1 MRAQTADKPRIGWIG
16 TGVMGFWMCRH
27 LVEAG
32 YAMSVYN
39 RSPDKAK
46 PLVEMGAVLKQSPA
60 EVAADSDIVFTIVG
74 FPKDVREVILGR
86 RGVLSALSPGGI
98 VVDMTTS
105 EPALACQLA
114 EEGLQRQ
121 VAVLDA
127 PVSGGDVGAREARL
141 SIMVGGDPEAFKR
154 VEPLF
159 RVMGKTVALMGPAGF
174 GQHCKM
180 ANQILIAGTMIG
192 VVESLLYAHRAG
204 LDREAVI
211 AVIGQGAAGSW
222 SINNLGPRIV
232 AGNFEPGFMVD
243 HFIKDMGIA
252 LDEATRMKLELPGL
266 SLARRLYRKV
276 KALGYGRKG
285 THALMLALEELNPPA
300 WKVYE

>member
-1 MRAQTADKPRIGWIG
+1 
-16 TGVMGFWMCRH
+16 MGFWMCRH

-74 FPKDVREVILGR
+74 FPKDVREVILGQ
-86 RGVLSALSPGGI
+86 RGVLSAMPPGGV

-105 EPALACQLA
+105 EPDLARQMA

-121 VAVLDA
+121 VTVLDA

-141 SIMVGGDPEAFKR
+141 SIMVGGDPETFKR

-159 RVMGKTVALMGPAGF
+159 RVMGKTVALMGPAGS

-192 VVESLLYAHRAG
+192 VVESLLHAHRAG
-204 LDREAVI
+204 LDRDAVI

-243 HFIKDMGIA
+243 HFIKDLGIA

-276 KALGYGRKG
+276 KALGHGRKG
-285 THALMLALEELNPPA
+285 THALMLALEALNPPA

>member
-1 MRAQTADKPRIGWIG
+1 
-16 TGVMGFWMCRH
+16 MGFWMCRH
-27 LVEAG
+27 VMEAG
-32 YAMSVYN
+32 YVMSVYN
-39 RSPDKAK
+39 RSPDKAQ
-46 PLVEMGAVLKQSPA
+46 PLVEMGATLKQSPA
-60 EVAADSDIVFTIVG
+60 GVAADSDIVFTIVG
-74 FPKDVREVILGR
+74 FPKDVREVILGQ
-86 RGVLSALSPGGI
+86 RGVLSAMPPGGV

-105 EPALACQLA
+105 EPDLARQMA

-121 VAVLDA
+121 VTVLDA

-141 SIMVGGDPEAFKR
+141 SIMVGGDPETFKR

-159 RVMGKTVALMGPAGF
+159 RVMGKTVALMGPAGS

-204 LDREAVI
+204 LDRDTVI

-243 HFIKDMGIA
+243 HFIKDLGIA

-276 KALGYGRKG
+276 KALGHGRKG
-285 THALMLALEELNPPA
+285 THALILALEALNPPA